1 MFYNVKEF
9 TLNLEDAE
17 MDCIS
22 FGKGKKT
29 LVMIQGL
36 NTQGI
41 KGAGLALAYM
51 YRIFAKEYTV
61 YFFDRKNNVKK
72 GVTVRELAKDLA
84 SGMDALGL
92 TNADVIGVSQ
102 GGMIGQYLAID
113 RPDLVRKLVLVVT
126 LSKNNDT
133 VKEVV
138 GNWIAWTRANDI
150 KSLVVDMAKKMYSDK
165 YLKNYE
171 PFLPLLT
178 LLQKPKDDER
188 FITLAEACLTCN
200 AYDELEKIQ
209 CPVYVIG
216 GKEDKITTGEASY
229 EIAEKLN
236 CKLHMY
242 DGLGHALYEEAKD
255 FNKKVYDFL
264 VE

>member
-150 KSLVVDMAKKMYSDK
+150 KSLVLDMAKKMYSDK

-178 LLQKPKDDER
+178 LVQKPNDKQR
-188 FITLAEACLTCN
+188 FCILAKSCLTCDI
-200 AYDELEKIQ
+200 YEQLDKIN
-209 CPVYVIG
+209 CPVFVIG
-216 GKEDKITTGEASY
+216 AKQDKIVTGEASI
-229 EIAEKLN
+229 EIAEKIG
-236 CKLHMY
+236 CQVYMY
-242 DGLGHALYEEAKD
+242 ENLGHAAYEEANN
-255 FNKKVYDFL
+255 FNKLIYNFL
-264 VE
+264 I